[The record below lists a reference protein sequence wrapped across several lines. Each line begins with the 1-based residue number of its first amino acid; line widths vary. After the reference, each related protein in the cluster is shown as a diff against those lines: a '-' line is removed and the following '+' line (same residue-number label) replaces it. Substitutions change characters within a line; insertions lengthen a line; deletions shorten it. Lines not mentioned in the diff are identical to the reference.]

1 MKLNHCISDPLPVIS
16 GVPQG
21 SILGPLLFLIFV
33 NDLPS
38 SAKSSNVFLFADDT
52 KCLKKISSQTD
63 CRSLQEDLLCL
74 SNWSHKW
81 NLERKCVV
89 LRFCLSSPRFL
100 FDCSLN
106 NTPIQVA
113 DCHRDLGILM
123 SGDLKWC
130 HHLNY
135 ISSRANKILGLIRR
149 SFSSTLPL
157 SSKKKLYLSIVRS
170 QLTYASQIWRPN
182 LLKDIS
188 ALERIQRPATK
199 YILTTTLTTGID
211 SCHSTFYL

>member
-63 CRSLQEDLLCL
+63 CHLLQEDLLCL

-81 NLERKCVV
+81 NLQFNERKCVV
-89 LRFCLSSPRFL
+89 LRFCLSSPPIL
-100 FDCSLN
+100 FDYSL
-106 NTPIQVA
+106 TLSVTKSASATDRRFPATLLHACVFLSQST
-113 DCHRDLGILM
+113 HP
-123 SGDLKWC
+123 
-130 HHLNY
+130 
-135 ISSRANKILGLIRR
+135 SSRARALWR
-149 SFSSTLPL
+149 SSFCRFTDLRTASVPAFQPAKTFMTC
-157 SSKKKLYLSIVRS
+157 
-170 QLTYASQIWRPN
+170 LTQSGPCCFFFFFFF
-182 LLKDIS
+182 
-188 ALERIQRPATK
+188 LE
-199 YILTTTLTTGID
+199 Y
-211 SCHSTFYL
+211 